1 MTPTRPTLRDVPI
14 TLIPVG
20 PSQPGRALALPPLSR
35 RCLRALPD
43 GECVVQFPRPL
54 ADNDH
59 ALLGEW
65 FAAHPAAEL
74 RAYAT
79 GASPSLDFLRHY
91 PTLRRFTIDTAY
103 APVEDASG
111 LGYLPDDL
119 ERLVIEVPL
128 PRRGDDDTLAR
139 FRRLTA
145 LRLGGTRR
153 LPESMRRLTALTD
166 LAVMGPV
173 PSLAALS
180 DLTGLRTLE
189 LRSVSCDLEPIRALR
204 RLEELT
210 LTLGGVRD
218 LAPVSGLPRLR
229 RFAARLVRGLADV
242 EPLARVEHLEV
253 LGLDKL
259 KQVTRLPD
267 LSHARALGEVALTHL
282 RGLRDLTPLRRAP
295 ALRVLR
301 LVEMEHLRPADVAV
315 LAGHPTLRELYVGLG
330 NDRKNL
336 AARDALRITGA
347 YGGHLWP
354 PDDGPTLG

>member
-1 MTPTRPTLRDVPI
+1 
-14 TLIPVG
+14 
-20 PSQPGRALALPPLSR
+20 
-35 RCLRALPD
+35 
-43 GECVVQFPRPL
+43 
-54 ADNDH
+54 
-59 ALLGEW
+59 
-65 FAAHPAAEL
+65 
-74 RAYAT
+74 
-79 GASPSLDFLRHY
+79 
-91 PTLRRFTIDTAY
+91 
-103 APVEDASG
+103 
-111 LGYLPDDL
+111 
-119 ERLVIEVPL
+119 
-128 PRRGDDDTLAR
+128 
-139 FRRLTA
+139 
-145 LRLGGTRR
+145 
-153 LPESMRRLTALTD
+153 MRRLTGLTD

-173 PSLAALS
+173 SSLAALS
-180 DLTGLRTLE
+180 DLTGLQALE
-189 LRSVSCDLEPIRALR
+189 LRSVACDIEPIRALT

-218 LAPVSGLPRLR
+218 LTPVRGLPKLR

-242 EPLARVEHLEV
+242 GPLGRVEHLEA
-253 LGLDKL
+253 LALDKL

-267 LSHARALGEVALTHL
+267 LSDAGALGKVELTHL